1 MVDVVRILELAGV
14 TIVRNDLLLDCAA
27 VASLRTA
34 G

>member
-27 VASLRTA
+27 FASLRTA

>member
-14 TIVRNDLLLDCAA
+14 TIVRNDLLMDCAA
-27 VASLRTA
+27 VVSLRIA

>member
-14 TIVRNDLLLDCAA
+14 TIVRNDFLLDFAA

>member
-14 TIVRNDLLLDCAA
+14 TIVRNDLFLDCAA